1 MQIIEDVSQYE
12 WWPYPAVDLSSWRPE
27 WPEWPTLSSLWLAVN
42 PDEEPELLARLAT
55 AWAGLEWL
63 VMNTWGRKQR
73 DLPAQGFTERYPGFA
88 REIIARSD
96 TESPRGF
103 VWHAEWCVADPSSR
117 HLHEVLSAIRMSRGS
132 GGCLTLG
139 SSSPSRGTWYA
150 LSTAMSW
157 RSAFPFE
164 FKGAGYARIQDTIA
178 GAYLHS
184 IAAANLIAM
193 VPLDYHPLGGYALL
207 GSSEQLSVIAG
218 MLPPDMSSFSALSVA
233 ELWALGGGLAL

>member
-12 WWPYPAVDLSSWRPE
+12 WWPYPAMDLSGR
-27 WPEWPTLSSLWLAVN
+27 PEWPTLSSLWLPVD

-63 VMNTWGRKQR
+63 VMDTWHRKQR
-73 DLPAQGFTERYPGFA
+73 DLPARGFTERWPGFA

-96 TESPRGF
+96 TESPRGL
-103 VWHAEWCVADPSSR
+103 VLHAEWCVADPSSR
-117 HLHEVLSAIRMSRGS
+117 HLHEVLSGIRTSRGK

-139 SSSPSRGTWYA
+139 SSSSSRGTWYA

-157 RSAFPFE
+157 RASFPFE
-164 FKGAGYARIQDTIA
+164 FKGSGRDRIENAIVAT
-178 GAYLHS
+178 YLHS

-218 MLPPDMSSFSALSVA
+218 MLPQDMFTFSALSVA
-233 ELWALGGGLAL
+233 KLWAAGGGLAL